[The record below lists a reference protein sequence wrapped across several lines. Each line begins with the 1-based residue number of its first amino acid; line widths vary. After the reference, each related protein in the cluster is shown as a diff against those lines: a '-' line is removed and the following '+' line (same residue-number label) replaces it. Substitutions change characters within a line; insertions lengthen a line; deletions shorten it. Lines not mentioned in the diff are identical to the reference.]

1 MEKTIIA
8 FTGKA
13 NSGKDTAGCIINYV
27 AKVGIARAN
36 YQEWSKLY
44 NSGKLN
50 NNFHF
55 ADNVKRCLSIIYGI
69 PVDCFH
75 DRNYKDNMYYSL
87 LEHRFIERDKLDKR
101 FYSVI
106 DIKDLKV
113 FTIKEALCEV
123 DRANKRGVVT
133 LRTLLQYFATEV
145 CRVQLHEDIW
155 TDSTISEI
163 WRYLEGINN
172 VACITDLRFL
182 SELEKIKRL
191 SIKVVSVK
199 INRPDKEMQFDHA
212 SEKINFDTDFVIEN
226 NSTLM
231 GYFYKILR
239 LFQDIKK
246 YGNNN

>member
-13 NSGKDTAGCIINYV
+13 NSGKDTAGCIINYI
-27 AKVGIARAN
+27 AKVGVARAN

-87 LEHRFIERDKLDKR
+87 LEHRFIERDKLDER
-101 FYSVI
+101 FYGII
-106 DIKDLKV
+106 DIKDLKI

-123 DRANKRGVVT
+123 ARANKRGVVT

-155 TDSTISEI
+155 TDSTISAI
-163 WRYLEGINN
+163 CRYLDSVHNF
-172 VACITDLRFL
+172 ACITDLRFL
-182 SELEKIKRL
+182 SELEKVKRL

-199 INRPDKEMQFDHA
+199 INRPDKEMQFEHA

-231 GYFYKILR
+231 GYFYKILK

-246 YGNNN
+246 YGSKN